1 MSKDGEPT
9 NTRKIRRRGDQ
20 IELWLVLFMLI
31 VVGGGLIGLIWGIQ
45 AALIGGVCLVGGG
58 AFIALM
64 WLLLVGLEKFV
75 GDD

>member
-1 MSKDGEPT
+1 MSKQGEPT
-9 NTRKIRRRGDQ
+9 NTRKIRRRSDQ

-58 AFIALM
+58 GFIALM
-64 WLLLVGLEKFV
+64 WAMLTGLEKFV
-75 GDD
+75 SDD